1 MPPVFHHSP
10 DQLREMSTVIAVP
23 KPRRRREFQTKVPLF
38 RPKDSAA
45 SNAPLPSNT
54 LANLPELFALLT
66 TTQKE
71 AERLCSGPSQNEGV
85 QVDTAVL
92 RSEEQGSQQHGAAFL
107 HASEPSGTPDPSL
120 DDTTGGRSR
129 SWLVPPS
136 PVHRETIPFTRHCP
150 ALVTYIDA
158 AAGTSV
164 AEQADRR
171 RPSLAWRCQDF

>member
-23 KPRRRREFQTKVPLF
+23 KPRRRREFQTKAPLF
-38 RPKDSAA
+38 LPKGSDA
-45 SNAPLPSNT
+45 SNAPLPYNT

-71 AERLCSGPSQNEGV
+71 AERLCSGASQKEEV

-92 RSEEQGSQQHGAAFL
+92 RSEEQGSQQHGAAFP
-107 HASEPSGTPDPSL
+107 HASKPSGTPDTSL

-129 SWLVPPS
+129 QWLVPPS
-136 PVHRETIPFTRHCP
+136 PVHRETVLFTRLCP
-150 ALVTYIDA
+150 ALTTHVDA
-158 AAGTSV
+158 AGGTSV

-171 RPSLAWRCQDF
+171 RPSLAWQCQDF